1 MRIKTLILTA
11 AMAIL
16 GSAACMAQVYSQNA
30 VGFYTINLLPGWNL
44 IANQLDN
51 QPGVPD
57 GINDVLPWAGSQIP
71 DGASALK
78 WNPSTQTFPSDVG
91 YVATFYAG
99 YGWYFDPTTPSEI
112 TLEAGEGLFIFV
124 PGGSPADAVLVGDVP
139 QGDNL
144 TKDLVQGWN
153 MVSQLTPQ
161 AMGLS
166 EPNNEMPAGES
177 DTLLFWNAELQGY
190 IIPGETTPSA
200 YTYFEGY
207 GWTPDGI
214 NIVNP
219 TPAIGE
225 AMFYQKVAAGTD
237 QWIREF
243 SVN

>member
-78 WNPSTQTFPSDVG
+78 WDPSTQSFPNDPEF
-91 YVATFYAG
+91 VATFYAG
-99 YGWYFDPTTPSEI
+99 YGWYDAAQQPSAI
-112 TLEAGEGLFIFV
+112 TLEAGEGLFIFL
-124 PGGSPADAVLVGDVP
+124 PPAGPSADVVLVGDVP
-139 QGDNL
+139 QGTL
-144 TKDLVQGWN
+144 TKELVQGWN

-161 AMGLS
+161 ALGLS
-166 EPNNEMPAGES
+166 EPGNEMPAGES

-190 IIPGETTPSA
+190 ILPGETTPGA
-200 YTYFEGY
+200 MTYFEGY
-207 GWTPDGI
+207 GWTPDGV

-219 TPAIGE
+219 TPMIGE